1 MKPYLGQ
8 LLKHVLRGFEEWNV
22 TVEESTFNCFF
33 CLWFSWGYF
42 NKNSFF
48 VILFADIFFLLASD
62 WCRQV
67 SLLVNY
73 FLLLNLCLSLAS
85 SFRIYLMSAAL
96 VPGRQWTIADVLSC
110 FPFSQNWV
118 ANNQS
123 LFLPR
128 RCFTNWEK
136 ALWNVN
142 RLVVCQHRGFYL
154 GLHCTHILIQPAWV
168 PGCSGHSTL
177 N

>member
-1 MKPYLGQ
+1 M
-8 LLKHVLRGFEEWNV
+8 RRFA
-22 TVEESTFNCFF
+22 EESTFNCFF
-33 CLWFSWGYF
+33 CLWFSWGYLS
-42 NKNSFF
+42 KNSFF
-48 VILFADIFFLLASD
+48 VIFFC
-62 WCRQV
+62 W
-67 SLLVNY
+67 NY
-73 FLLLNLCLSLAS
+73 FLLTSDVARCHYWWIIILLNLCLSLAS
-85 SFRIYLMSAAL
+85 RFRIYLMSAAL

-110 FPFSQNWV
+110 FPFSQNRV

-154 GLHCTHILIQPAWV
+154 GLHCTHILILTQPAWV
-168 PGCSGHSTL
+168 PGCSGISTRD
-177 N
+177 